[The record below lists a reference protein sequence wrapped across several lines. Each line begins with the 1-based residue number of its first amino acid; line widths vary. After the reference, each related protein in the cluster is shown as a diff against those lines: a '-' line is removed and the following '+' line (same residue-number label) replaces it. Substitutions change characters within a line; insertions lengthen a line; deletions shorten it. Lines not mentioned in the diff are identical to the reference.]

1 MPPKPS
7 ASVLG
12 RLGFGGSSFETHGW
26 ADKARRRISGGDVG
40 YGYGYGY
47 EEEAVET
54 VPHHHQIDTEV
65 PRAVYTLSHRLLA
78 FASPPSPPPPE
89 GLETASSS
97 APSVSTST
105 FTAAAG
111 LQSGA
116 KAGLGLG
123 TGPGGLPSTQAELGS
138 VAVRV
143 GGSVWGGMRTLGG
156 MAVEAARGR
165 ASGNLNMNASGAL
178 NQKPNG
184 FSKSA
189 PESGRG
195 WGEAPP
201 PHEKTDDGAAEGSYF
216 VTILDLSSLR
226 GQNAAAAPAVLGE
239 FMVSKVKQVSRLA
252 FSADGC
258 SLVVV
263 PRDGH
268 TGRVFRIRPSGSPSY
283 LYNLRRGRTSAVVEG
298 VEWSGDA
305 RWVAIGTRRGTVHVF
320 GVNPGGGRVDPRG
333 LVDGKV
339 RDEEELRLHSGS
351 KPVDVTP
358 VVRLRVTTH
367 NDASQVQI
375 PLCFTFL
382 KRSESA
388 HVLPLPQTHPY
399 VSPPRSFTSAASASD
414 TGSPRA
420 VSPLRATAAATAN
433 TTGVQDMLLF
443 DAVDG
448 TLSLRRVTMEMQ
460 SRESQGFGSALG
472 GTSMSLPGVVG
483 AAGWIAGS
491 APSSVGKQGVV
502 GSGSPVMGGV
512 RSSSRGQ
519 GHQVGEMELVVKEST
534 VMTWYLRR
542 RWDGVEIKKGLVK
555 REDREPKVRAK

>member
-1 MPPKPS
+1 M
-7 ASVLG
+7 
-12 RLGFGGSSFETHGW
+12 
-26 ADKARRRISGGDVG
+26 SGGDVG

-47 EEEAVET
+47 EEEEVET
-54 VPHHHQIDTEV
+54 VHHHHQRDTEA
-65 PRAVYTLSHRLLA
+65 PHAVYTLSHRLLA
-78 FASPPSPPPPE
+78 FASPPSPPLPSALD
-89 GLETASSS
+89 GSSSS

-105 FTAAAG
+105 FPATASS
-111 LQSGA
+111 QSAVKG
-116 KAGLGLG
+116 GLGLG

-138 VAVRV
+138 AAVRV
-143 GGSVWGGMRTLGG
+143 GGTVWGGMRTLGG
-156 MAVEAARGR
+156 MAVEAARRR
-165 ASGNLNMNASGAL
+165 ASGNLNAGAPGAS
-178 NQKPNG
+178 NPNPTE

-195 WGEAPP
+195 WGESPLP
-201 PHEKTDDGAAEGSYF
+201 REKADDGAAEGSYF
-216 VTILDLSSLR
+216 VTVLDLASLR

-239 FMVSKVKQVSRLA
+239 FMVSKDKQVSRLA

-258 SLVVV
+258 SLVVM

-268 TGRVFRIRPSGSPSY
+268 TGRVFRMRPSGSPSY

-298 VEWSGDA
+298 VGWSADA
-305 RWVAIGTRRGTVHVF
+305 RWVAIATRKGTVHVF
-320 GVNPGGGRVDPRG
+320 GVNPGGGRVDPKG

-339 RDEEELRLHSGS
+339 RDEEDVRPHSVS

-358 VVRLRVTTH
+358 VARLRVTTH
-367 NDASQVQI
+367 NDASQVQV

-382 KRSESA
+382 RRSESA
-388 HVLPLPQTHPY
+388 HPLLPLPQAHPY
-399 VSPPRSFTSAASASD
+399 VSPPRSLTSAASASD
-414 TGSPRA
+414 TGSPPA
-420 VSPLRATAAATAN
+420 VLPPNAAAAA
-433 TTGVQDMLLF
+433 TTGVQDILLF
-443 DAVDG
+443 DGVDG
-448 TLSLRRVTMEMQ
+448 TMSLRRVTMEMQ
-460 SRESQGFGSALG
+460 LRELQGFGSALG

-519 GHQVGEMELVVKEST
+519 AHQVGEMELVAKEST
-534 VMTWYLRR
+534 VMTWRLRR

-555 REDREPKVRAK
+555 REDREPKVRVK